1 MTVRRIDYYYVTV
14 PDAPGE
20 GRRVFSSLAERGVN
34 LLAVLAF
41 PVGDGKSQVDLVP
54 EDPAALE
61 SAAGQ
66 AGLEL
71 SPRKHAFLVQDDDRV
86 GAMAEVAG
94 KLADAGINV
103 TAAAA
108 VAAGNGRYGMLL
120 WVPPADYETAATVL
134 GA

>member
-14 PDAPGE
+14 PDAPGG

-120 WVPPADYETAATVL
+120 WVSPADYETAATVL